1 MTRWHKRIWITGC
14 ALLVAVAAFQL
25 AQVASGATPAASL
38 AHRDFANL
46 WSGGRLIAMGDWATL
61 YDPAS
66 FTAQQARWVGS
77 FGHRVFSYPPTAFM
91 LIEPFALLPY
101 GFAFA
106 AWLIATGLFFVATA
120 WRWWPEGAGSPW
132 LALLMPAA
140 LFNASLGHFGF
151 VFGGLWL
158 LAFALLPRRPVIAGL
173 TIGLFAMKPQL
184 AVLIP
189 LLLLLRRDWRAIA
202 ATAVGTGG
210 LVLTSAALYGT
221 TAWTAFL
228 TRAVRTQ
235 AGFIDAHG
243 ASFARLSTSAAT
255 AVFELGGSAALAFGA
270 QALLALLG
278 VGLVV
283 QAVRRGVALDRLA
296 PLGATAT
303 FLVLP
308 YALSYDLTAVSVGAL
323 GLMIDPAARRTERAL
338 GAIGF
343 VAPQIGVAAALLG
356 APIMSLMLAGLAVGQ
371 FRTATIALAGGR
383 GRNAEGSWTRL
394 KMSAGAFLPKRASS
408 TTAIRPNG

>member
-1 MTRWHKRIWITGC
+1 MTAWHRRIWIAGC
-14 ALLVAVAAFQL
+14 ALLIAVAAFQL
-25 AQVASGATPAASL
+25 VQVASGATAAASL

-46 WSGGRLIAMGDWATL
+46 WTGGRLVAARDWATL
-61 YDPAS
+61 YDRTA
-66 FTAQQARWVGS
+66 FTAQQAQWVGS
-77 FGHRVFSYPPTAFM
+77 FGPRIFSYPPTAFM
-91 LIEPFALLPY
+91 LIVPFASLPY

-106 AWLIATGLFFVATA
+106 AWLVATGTFFVVAA
-120 WRWWPEGAGSPW
+120 WRWWPAGAGSPW

-140 LFNASLGHFGF
+140 LFNAWLGHFGF

-158 LAFALLPRRPVIAGL
+158 LAFALLPRHPAIAGL

-189 LLLLLRRDWRAIA
+189 LLLLLRRDWHAIA
-202 ATAVGTGG
+202 AAAAGTGG
-210 LVLTSAALYGT
+210 IVLVSVALYGT
-221 TAWTAFL
+221 AAWTAFL
-228 TRAVRTQ
+228 NGAVGTQ
-235 AGFIDAHG
+235 AGFINAHG
-243 ASFARLSTSAAT
+243 ANFARLSTSAAT
-255 AVFELGGSAALAFGA
+255 AMFELGGSAALAFGA

-283 QAVRRGVALDRLA
+283 QAARRGAGLDRLA
-296 PLGATAT
+296 PLAATAT

-323 GLMIDPAARRTERAL
+323 ALMIDPAACRTERAL

-343 VAPQIGVAAALLG
+343 VAPQVGVIAALLG

-371 FRTATIALAGGR
+371 FRAATDRAGR
-383 GRNAEGSWTRL
+383 QV
-394 KMSAGAFLPKRASS
+394 RA
-408 TTAIRPNG
+408 